1 MIYFIYF
8 RNIKINIAYSSFNM
22 KIYSLI
28 LLFSFIVGT
37 FLFSNVYGQDDV
49 SNNTKR
55 NANPIVYHLTNNDPW
70 RASIVISDVTN
81 LKNLG
86 YDVTLLLSIEG
97 VQVGVKN
104 PHHHLNLNNLVANV
118 TNFIK
123 DGGKVVVCGVCLKV
137 AGFEPTDII
146 DGAIIGTDE
155 ITPKILT
162 NATVITY

>member
-1 MIYFIYF
+1 
-8 RNIKINIAYSSFNM
+8 M
-22 KIYSLI
+22 KNYYLVI
-28 LLFSFIVGT
+28 LLFSFIVVGT
-37 FLFSNVYGQDDV
+37 SFLSNVYGQDDI
-49 SNNTKR
+49 SKTITKK
-55 NANPIVYHLTNNDPW
+55 NANPIVYHLTSNDPW
-70 RASIVISDVTN
+70 RTSIVISDVTS

-104 PHHHLNLNNLVANV
+104 PHHHLNLDNIVANV

-123 DGGKVVVCGVCLKV
+123 DGGKVVVCGVCLGV

-146 DGAIIGTDE
+146 DGAIIGTAE

>member
-1 MIYFIYF
+1 M
-8 RNIKINIAYSSFNM
+8 AYVSFDM
-22 KIYSLI
+22 KNHSLI
-28 LLFSFIVGT
+28 LLFISLVIGISFLSSI
-37 FLFSNVYGQDDV
+37 YGQDDI
-49 SNNTKR
+49 SKNNT
-55 NANPIVYHLTNNDPW
+55 NPIVYHLTSNDPW
-70 RASIVISDVTN
+70 RASIVISDVTS

-104 PHHHLNLNNLVANV
+104 PHHHLNLDNIVTNV

-123 DGGKVVVCGVCLKV
+123 DGGKVVVCGVCLGV

-146 DGAIIGTDE
+146 DGAIIGTTE

>member
-1 MIYFIYF
+1 MVYA
-8 RNIKINIAYSSFNM
+8 NFNM
-22 KIYSLI
+22 KNYYSLI
-28 LLFSFIVGT
+28 LLFSFIVVGIL
-37 FLFSNVYGQDDV
+37 FLSNVYGQV
-49 SNNTKR
+49 GISKN
-55 NANPIVYHLTNNDPW
+55 NANPIVYHLTSNDPW
-70 RASIVISDVTN
+70 RASIVISDITN

-104 PHHHLNLNNLVANV
+104 PHHHLNLDNVVANV

-123 DGGKVVVCGVCLKV
+123 DGGKVVVCGVCLGV
-137 AGFEPTDII
+137 AGFEPNDII
-146 DGAIIGTDE
+146 DGAIIGTAE

>member
-1 MIYFIYF
+1 MVYA
-8 RNIKINIAYSSFNM
+8 NFNM
-22 KIYSLI
+22 KNYYSLI
-28 LLFSFIVGT
+28 LLFSFIVVGIL
-37 FLFSNVYGQDDV
+37 FLSNVYGQVDI
-49 SNNTKR
+49 SKN
-55 NANPIVYHLTNNDPW
+55 NANPIVYHLTSNDPW
-70 RASIVISDVTN
+70 RASIVISDITN

-104 PHHHLNLNNLVANV
+104 PHHHLNLDNVVANV

-123 DGGKVVVCGVCLKV
+123 DGGKVVVCGVCLGV
-137 AGFEPTDII
+137 AGFEPNDII
-146 DGAIIGTDE
+146 DGAIIGTAE

>member
-1 MIYFIYF
+1 
-8 RNIKINIAYSSFNM
+8 M
-22 KIYSLI
+22 KNYSLI
-28 LLFSFIVGT
+28 LLFSFIVVGIS
-37 FLFSNVYGQDDV
+37 FSTSVYGQDDILK
-49 SNNTKR
+49 NNTKN
-55 NANPIVYHLTNNDPW
+55 NANPIVYHLTSNDPW

-104 PHHHLNLNNLVANV
+104 PHHHLNLDNVVANV

-123 DGGKVVVCGVCLKV
+123 DGGKVVVCGVCLGV
-137 AGFEPTDII
+137 AGFEPNEII

>member
-1 MIYFIYF
+1 M
-8 RNIKINIAYSSFNM
+8 AYANFDM
-22 KIYSLI
+22 KNYSLI
-28 LLFSFIVGT
+28 LLFSILVIEMS
-37 FLFSNVYGQDDV
+37 FLPSIYGQDDI
-49 SNNTKR
+49 SKNNTKN
-55 NANPIVYHLTNNDPW
+55 NANPIVYHLTSNDPW
-70 RASIVISDVTN
+70 RASIVISDITN

-104 PHHHLNLNNLVANV
+104 PHHHLNLDNVVANV

-123 DGGKVVVCGVCLKV
+123 DGGKVVVCGVCLGV
-137 AGFEPTDII
+137 AGFEPNDII
-146 DGAIIGTDE
+146 DGAIIGTAE